1 MQNKKLKINKIKPNP
16 NNPRLIKDHKF
27 KQLVKS
33 IKEFPEMLQIREIV
47 VDEDMIILGGNMRYK
62 ACVEAGLKEVDVVIM
77 EGLTPKQKEEFVI
90 KDNANY
96 GIWDWEMLANNF
108 DPAAL
113 NDWGL
118 NVWQPSLSAL
128 IPEKPIED
136 TNDEDDASV
145 SSDGET
151 AEEGTGGRKIIQIE
165 FKIEDYPVAF
175 ELYQEMK
182 AKKIDIGLILI
193 NKLKEELCK

>member
-47 VDEDMIILGGNMRYK
+47 LDEDMIILGGNMRYK

-128 IPEKPIED
+128 VPEKPIED
-136 TNDEDDASV
+136 TDDEDDVSV
-145 SSDGET
+145 SSDDET
-151 AEEGTGGRKIIQIE
+151 AEKGTGGKKVIQIE
-165 FKIEDYPVAF
+165 FKVDDYPVAF

>member
-1 MQNKKLKINKIKPNP
+1 MQTKKLKINKIKPNP

-108 DPAAL
+108 DSAAL

-128 IPEKPIED
+128 VPEKPIED
-136 TNDEDDASV
+136 TDDEDDVSV
-145 SSDGET
+145 SDDEET
-151 AEEGTGGRKIIQIE
+151 AEEGTGGKKIIQIE
-165 FKIEDYPVAF
+165 FKVDDYPVAF

>member
-1 MQNKKLKINKIKPNP
+1 MQTKKLKINKIKPNP

-108 DPAAL
+108 DSAAL

-128 IPEKPIED
+128 VPEKPIED
-136 TNDEDDASV
+136 TDDEDDVSV
-145 SSDGET
+145 SDDEET
-151 AEEGTGGRKIIQIE
+151 AEEGTEGRKL
-165 FKIEDYPVAF
+165 FK
-175 ELYQEMK
+175 L
-182 AKKIDIGLILI
+182 
-193 NKLKEELCK
+193 NLK